1 MSLQQRYSHHAN
13 RALSHAQTLA
23 AGFQHPAQDTAHLL
37 VGVILAEGSIGAQVL
52 SDFGLTVAVAGVYL
66 KRLME
71 HVERDE
77 PPPPSP
83 ALLLALQQ
91 AEEESDWLGQ
101 HYIGTEHLLLGFT
114 RNNVG
119 NAIDLLRLLDV
130 TAEQVRRRVRRAISD
145 GQREFSLESIR
156 TNARLSEVAR
166 RVLNRA
172 EALSVQQSHPTVSFG
187 HLLLALAQ
195 EQRVAPAAILRQG
208 GLDME
213 RLASLLAHQHPSL
226 MLSIEPLL
234 EEAVNLAEKLGSHY
248 VGADHLLLTLASLPA
263 GQAALLDCGA
273 AADKVYRLLNRTFNP
288 PPPLLQE

>member
-1 MSLQQRYSHHAN
+1 MTLPQRYSHHAN

-23 AGFQHPAQDTAHLL
+23 DGFQHPYQDTGHLL
-37 VGVILAEGSIGAQVL
+37 VGVMLAEGSIGAQVM
-52 SDFGLTVAVAGVYL
+52 SDLGLTVAVVGVYL

-71 HVERDE
+71 RVERSA
-77 PPPPSP
+77 PPPRSP
-83 ALLLALQQ
+83 AFELALQQ
-91 AEEESDWLGQ
+91 SEEESDWLGQ

-145 GQREFSLESIR
+145 GQREFSLETIR
-156 TNARLSEVAR
+156 ANARLSEVAR
-166 RVLNRA
+166 RVLNSA
-172 EALSVQQSHPTVSFG
+172 EALAVEQSHPNVSFG

-195 EQRVAPAAILRQG
+195 ERRAATETILRQA
-208 GLDME
+208 GLDEE
-213 RLASLLAHQHPSL
+213 RLRSALAHRHPSL
-226 MLSIEPLL
+226 MPSIEPLL

-248 VGADHLLLTLASLPA
+248 VGADHLLLTLAMLPL
-263 GQAALLDCGA
+263 GQAALVACGA

-288 PPPLLQE
+288 PPLLSE